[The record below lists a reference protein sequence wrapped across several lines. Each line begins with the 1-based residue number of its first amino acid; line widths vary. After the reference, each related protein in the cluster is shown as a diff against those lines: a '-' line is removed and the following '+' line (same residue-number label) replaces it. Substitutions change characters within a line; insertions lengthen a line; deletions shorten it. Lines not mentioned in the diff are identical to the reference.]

1 MPGKMTPFMTE
12 SVYRNLVC
20 TSLRNAPESV
30 HLSDYPAAV
39 LRGKFVALV
48 TQRLSELMT
57 DGRCI
62 NKLERQSS
70 GKILYHDKEIRDVQ
84 REINEYGMLRDFVES
99 LPDGDKKYTL
109 QMSITGRGAF
119 RRFKD
124 TVRHFDLEDK
134 WYAFRDKC
142 YARVARRW
150 CEDNDLEYYQ
160 KGKGI
165 PLEELLEDI
174 AEDEDEPVDVV
185 KIDMESL
192 SIPGTA
198 EALLKNLFGAE
209 VEHVADEDIT
219 EEEAANSLSPG
230 QAIKLMFLHKQMTR
244 LKEGLASLAKDVPAS
259 LGEVLTSC
267 SEDVSTALNRL
278 EQEIGEVEILAEDEQ
293 IVKLK
298 EIVELLKKHAKG
310 EE

>member
-1 MPGKMTPFMTE
+1 MINLDIIIE
-12 SVYRNLVC
+12 SLEF
-20 TSLRNAPESV
+20 TSDESTYYF
-30 HLSDYPAAV
+30 DRKTNETV
-39 LRGKFVALV
+39 L
-48 TQRLSELMT
+48 LSEYADDYQEVSKAIDEDEEDRFIPLPT
-57 DGRCI
+57 
-62 NKLERQSS
+62 
-70 GKILYHDKEIRDVQ
+70 Q

-174 AEDEDEPVDVV
+174 AEDEDEPVDIV
-185 KIDMESL
+185 KIDAASL
-192 SIPGTA
+192 NRAGGA
-198 EALLKNLFGAE
+198 KELLKNLFGAE
-209 VEHVADEDIT
+209 VEHVADEEIT
-219 EEEAANSLSPG
+219 EEEAANSLSPA

-267 SEDVSTALNRL
+267 SEDVSAALNRL

-293 IVKLK
+293 VEKLE

-310 EE
+310 TDQATD

>member
-1 MPGKMTPFMTE
+1 MINLDIIIE
-12 SVYRNLVC
+12 SLEF
-20 TSLRNAPESV
+20 TSDESTYYF
-30 HLSDYPAAV
+30 DRKTNETV
-39 LRGKFVALV
+39 L
-48 TQRLSELMT
+48 LSEYADDYQEVSKAIDEDEEDRFIPLPT
-57 DGRCI
+57 
-62 NKLERQSS
+62 
-70 GKILYHDKEIRDVQ
+70 Q

-267 SEDVSTALNRL
+267 SEDVSAALNRL

-293 IVKLK
+293 VEKLE